1 MKNFLLKIQGLPES
15 NRKTIFWVATV
26 ILAVILLSFYV
37 RTVQKRLEGIEVR
50 TLKEELLVPLSP
62 LEEELRRLPEIEL
75 PELKIL
81 EINQEKLQKRL
92 EELKQ
97 LKQIIE
103 EEPI

>member
-1 MKNFLLKIQGLPES
+1 MKNFLLKIQSLPES

-26 ILAVILLSFYV
+26 ILAVTLLSFYV
-37 RTVQKRLEGIEVR
+37 RTVQKRLEGIEAR

-62 LEEELRRLPEIEL
+62 LEEEFRRLPEIEL

-81 EINQEKLQKRL
+81 ETNQEKLQKRL

-97 LKQIIE
+97 IIE